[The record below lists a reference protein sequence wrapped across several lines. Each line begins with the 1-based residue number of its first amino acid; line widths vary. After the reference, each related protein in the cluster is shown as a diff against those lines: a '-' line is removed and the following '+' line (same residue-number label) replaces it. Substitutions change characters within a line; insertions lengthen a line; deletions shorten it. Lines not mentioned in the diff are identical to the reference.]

1 MLPITDEEYFTDD
14 IVGRFVEFVKVV
26 YGTDTLE
33 DNLAFIAKALG
44 VKGTSP
50 RAVIRNYFLNGFY
63 ADHVKIYQKRPI
75 YWLYDSG
82 KQNGFKALIY
92 MHRYNADTSGLV
104 RADYLYKMEQV
115 YESEIARMDD
125 AIAHGASREV
135 AQATKRKEKL
145 VKQLKECKDYDDRLG
160 HIALARIPIDLDD
173 GVKVNYDKVQTGAD
187 GKKQAILAKI

>member
-1 MLPITDEEYFTDD
+1 
-14 IVGRFVEFVKVV
+14 
-26 YGTDTLE
+26 
-33 DNLAFIAKALG
+33 
-44 VKGTSP
+44 
-50 RAVIRNYFLNGFY
+50 
-63 ADHVKIYQKRPI
+63 
-75 YWLYDSG
+75 
-82 KQNGFKALIY
+82 

-135 AQATKRKEKL
+135 AQATKRKE
-145 VKQLKECKDYDDRLG
+145 CKDYDDRLG

-173 GVKVNYDKVQTGAD
+173 GVKVNYEKVQTGAD

>member
-1 MLPITDEEYFTDD
+1 
-14 IVGRFVEFVKVV
+14 
-26 YGTDTLE
+26 
-33 DNLAFIAKALG
+33 
-44 VKGTSP
+44 
-50 RAVIRNYFLNGFY
+50 
-63 ADHVKIYQKRPI
+63 
-75 YWLYDSG
+75 
-82 KQNGFKALIY
+82 

-125 AIAHGASREV
+125 AIANGASREV

-173 GVKVNYDKVQTGAD
+173 GVKVNYDKVQNRRRRQEAGNSGEDLRETMKNNND
-187 GKKQAILAKI
+187 LFYTCSLIEDVCDDDYDHVVDRLVEVYTS